1 MHEHERKLR
10 PVMAA
15 IILVCFFMPF
25 LKVSCGGQPILSVT
39 GLDLATGKDVKPTDP
54 FAALKNSGFQPD
66 SKNGTKALP
75 DSIWQTT
82 PMAQY
87 GQTDQSGQSD
97 LFGESDPFGQMEG
110 MDGKVKAEPTA
121 AAALGLAAVAL
132 LAALA
137 SSRRAKVISAASAG
151 ICAVCL
157 FLLRSKASGDMP
169 PEAAAII
176 AVEWTTAF
184 WVALIGSAALAGLT
198 FHLLTQKDSNSERP
212 KLVIQTYQPTAPSDK
227 VPS

>member
-10 PVMAA
+10 PAIAA
-15 IILVCFFMPF
+15 IVLVCFFMPF

-66 SKNGTKALP
+66 PNTKTTAIP

-87 GQTDQSGQSD
+87 GQTNLSGQSD
-97 LFGESDPFGQMEG
+97 QFGQSEPTGQMEG

-121 AAALGLAAVAL
+121 AAALGLAAIAL

-137 SSRRAKVISAASAG
+137 SSRRAKVISAVAAG

-157 FLLRSKASGDMP
+157 FLLKSKAGGEMP
-169 PEAAAII
+169 PEAAAVI

-198 FHLLTQKDSNSERP
+198 FHLLTQKDSDRERP